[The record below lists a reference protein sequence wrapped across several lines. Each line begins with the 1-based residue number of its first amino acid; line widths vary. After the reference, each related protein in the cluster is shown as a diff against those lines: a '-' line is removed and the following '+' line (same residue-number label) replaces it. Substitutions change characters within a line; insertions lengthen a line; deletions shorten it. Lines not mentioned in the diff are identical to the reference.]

1 MGSLIKRSTRK
12 RGKATYMGKDLT
24 GARSL
29 QRKLMPD
36 TVGSEQREPTSLRAL
51 ASGGRWYIRFAE
63 ASATEEPG
71 AEKLHAGVCAGGR
84 P

>member
-1 MGSLIKRSTRK
+1 MKGKACRMLLGSRIRRSTRK

-51 ASGGRWYIRFAE
+51 AWIS
-63 ASATEEPG
+63 TEGNSP
-71 AEKLHAGVCAGGR
+71 KDLM